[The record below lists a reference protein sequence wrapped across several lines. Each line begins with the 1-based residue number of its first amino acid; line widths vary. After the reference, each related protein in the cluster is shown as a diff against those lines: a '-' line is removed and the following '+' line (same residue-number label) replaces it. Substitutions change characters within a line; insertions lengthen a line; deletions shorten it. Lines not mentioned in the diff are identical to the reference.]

1 MAINKKLIH
10 FENFENFNSKKLSA
24 NKENT
29 KYTIGISGEVINGT
43 DIDILYQSIV
53 YIKDTQQ
60 QWTHGTLYST
70 VNWSVLEDPFNGY
83 EYVDL
88 GLPSGTLWAKCNVGA
103 EKESDY
109 GLYFQ
114 WGDVVGYRSD
124 QVGSEEGKKYFYW
137 TDYKYTITSRKPEPT
152 IQVMTKYNDEDNK
165 TTLELSDDAASVN
178 MGGSWRMPSNEEY
191 EELLNNTT
199 NTWTTVSGVNGRL
212 FTGNNGNTLFF
223 PASGVCQDASVGGVG
238 SYGYCWSSSLYSN
251 WHDSSYQLHVNFNYC
266 STGSNA
272 RYNGCTVRGV
282 ITKTT

>member
-88 GLPSGTLWAKCNVGA
+88 GLPSGTLWAKCNIGA

-109 GLYFQ
+109 GLYFA
-114 WGDVVGYRSD
+114 WGEVDGYKDAS
-124 QVGSEEGKKYFYW
+124 SGKSFSPD
-137 TDYKYTITSRKPEPT
+137 DYKFKNGDACDGKF
-152 IQVMTKYNDEDNK
+152 TKYDSSDNL
-165 TTLELSDDAASVN
+165 TTLLLEDDAAGVN
-178 MGGSWRMPSNEEY
+178 MGGSWHMPSKEQC
-191 EELLNNTT
+191 EELINSSYTT
-199 NTWTTVSGVNGRL
+199 ITWTTVNGINGRL
-212 FTGNNGNTLFF
+212 ITSKTNNNTLFL
-223 PASGVCQDASVGGVG
+223 PASGGCLWGSVGSVG
-238 SYGYCWSSSLYSN
+238 SGGYYWSSSLGEDDPYGA
-251 WHDSSYQLHVNFNYC
+251 WYLGF
-266 STGSNA
+266 GSGGISVGNDG
-272 RYNGCTVRGV
+272 RCCGLSVRGV